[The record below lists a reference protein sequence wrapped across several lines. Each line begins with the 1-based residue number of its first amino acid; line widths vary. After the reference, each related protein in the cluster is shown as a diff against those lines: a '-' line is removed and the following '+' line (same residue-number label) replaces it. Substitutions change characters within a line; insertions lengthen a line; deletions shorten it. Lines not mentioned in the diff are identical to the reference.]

1 MYFYRR
7 ITDDMYWVG
16 GNDRRLEFFENI
28 FPLSKGVTYN
38 SYMIMDEKTALI
50 DTVDNAIG
58 RQFLENIRAV
68 LSGRDL
74 DYIVINHMEP
84 DHCGL
89 IEDLILRY
97 PGVKIVG
104 NAKTFPLIR
113 QFYDFPID
121 DRLVT
126 VKEKDTLSLGRHT
139 LRFMMAP
146 MVHWPEVMMTY
157 DETDR
162 VLYSADAFG
171 SFGAISGS
179 LFNDEVDVEKD
190 WMDEYRRYYTNIVG
204 KYGLQVQNA
213 LKKAAALDVQY
224 ICPLH
229 GLVWRSDLA
238 QIIGK
243 YNLWSRYE
251 AEEKG
256 VMIAVASM
264 YGNTENMADV
274 FAGMLADRGVT
285 NIRIHNISK
294 THVSELIADTF
305 RYSHVVIAAPTYNNG
320 IYPPM
325 DNYLEDMHALSI
337 QNKIFAVLGNGSWA
351 PQSTKLME
359 EKLASLKNSTVLTE
373 DLTIRSSL
381 KEDQLP
387 ALTALADR
395 IAADIAG

>member
-1 MYFYRR
+1 MYFFRKV
-7 ITDDMYWVG
+7 TEDMYWVG

-28 FPLSKGVTYN
+28 FPLDRGVTYN
-38 SYMIMDEKTALI
+38 SYLITDEKTALI

-58 RQFLENIRAV
+58 RQFLENITEV
-68 LSGRDL
+68 LNGRKL

-89 IEDLILRY
+89 IEDLIIRY
-97 PGVKIVG
+97 PEIKIVG

-113 QFYDFPID
+113 QFYDFDIE

-126 VKEKDTLSLGRHT
+126 VKEKDTLCLGKHT
-139 LRFMMAP
+139 LRFLMAP

-157 DETDR
+157 DETDK

-171 SFGAISGS
+171 AFGAVSGS
-179 LFNDEVDVEKD
+179 LFNDELDIERD

-204 KYGLQVQNA
+204 KYGMQVQNV
-213 LKKAAALDVQY
+213 LKKTAGLDIKY
-224 ICPLH
+224 ICSLH
-229 GLVWRSDLA
+229 GPVWRTNLE
-238 QIIGK
+238 QIVGK
-243 YNLWSRYE
+243 YDLWSRYE

-274 FAGMLADRGVT
+274 FAGMLAEKGVT
-285 NIRIHNISK
+285 NIRLHNISK
-294 THVSELIADTF
+294 THVSRLIADTF
-305 RYSHVVIAAPTYNNG
+305 RYSHIVIAAPTYNNG

-325 DNYLEDMHALSI
+325 DNYIEDMHALSI
-337 QNKIFAVLGNGSWA
+337 QNKTFAVLGNGSWA

-359 EKLASLKNSTVLTE
+359 EKLSALKNATVLTE
-373 DLTIRSSL
+373 DLTIKSSL
-381 KEDQLP
+381 KKEQ
-387 ALTALADR
+387 LADLEKL
-395 IAADIAG
+395 ADKIVSELK